1 MGKRGNPGY
10 GKLTVIREQFE
21 AIQME
26 WWDEMRKFL
35 HSKSKVDRKFALQ
48 ELNKVQVKL
57 IPTEVTG
64 AEGGPLQVK
73 WLSPSLTVP
82 ADGLNPS
89 TTHSPAG

>member
-21 AIQME
+21 AIQTE
-26 WWDEMRKFL
+26 WWGEMRKFL
-35 HSKSKVDRKFALQ
+35 HSNSKVDRKFALQ

-64 AEGGPLQVK
+64 AGGGPMQVQ
-73 WLSPSLTVP
+73 WLSPSRTSP
-82 ADGLNPS
+82 AAGLKHS
-89 TTHSPAG
+89 TRQSPAG